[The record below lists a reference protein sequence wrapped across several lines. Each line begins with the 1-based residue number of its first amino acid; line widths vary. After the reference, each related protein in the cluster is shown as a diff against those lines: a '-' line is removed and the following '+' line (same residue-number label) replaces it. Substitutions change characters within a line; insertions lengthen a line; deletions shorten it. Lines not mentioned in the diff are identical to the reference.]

1 MKLHYF
7 HGRSPLRDL
16 VMVKESQRIELH
28 IRPVGDGRWGLV
40 ALSGPD
46 KGRPDGQFR
55 RGPWSTQAR
64 AESVLRSV
72 AGTMMG
78 KGFEPCPADY
88 VVWSVTAQRLARTIG
103 MPDDAP
109 ASPET
114 DPDQFKPLI

>member
-16 VMVKESQRIELH
+16 VMVKENQRIELH
-28 IRPVGDGRWGLV
+28 IRPVGDARWGLV

-46 KGRPDGQFR
+46 KGRPDGQFC